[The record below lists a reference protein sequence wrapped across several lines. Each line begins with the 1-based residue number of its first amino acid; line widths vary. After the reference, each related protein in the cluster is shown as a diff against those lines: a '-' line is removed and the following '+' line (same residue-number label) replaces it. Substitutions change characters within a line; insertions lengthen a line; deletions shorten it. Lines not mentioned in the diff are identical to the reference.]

1 MGGRPYNGAMS
12 HLSRKIE
19 IQTKGFSDVVDI
31 TPKIEA
37 FLKEGNGAD
46 GQLLVFVPGA
56 TAAVTTIEHESGAV
70 EDLKA
75 SIRRLLPEDL
85 PYAHDA
91 RWGDGNGFAHVRAAW
106 FGPSLTIPV
115 AGGKPLL
122 GTWQQV
128 VVLDFD
134 NGPRKRTIVLQFT
147 C

>member
-1 MGGRPYNGAMS
+1 MPYNVPMPN
-12 HLSRKIE
+12 RIREIE
-19 IQTKGFSDVVDI
+19 ISTEGFADVADI
-31 TPKIEA
+31 TPQIVGFSREWK
-37 FLKEGNGAD
+37 GAD

-56 TAAVTTIEHESGAV
+56 TAAVTTIEYEPGAV

-75 SIRRLLPEDL
+75 SLRRLLPEDI

-106 FGPSLTIPV
+106 FGPSLAIPV

-122 GTWQQV
+122 GAWQQV

-134 NGPRKRTIVLQFT
+134 NRPRRRKVILQFSS
-147 C
+147 

>member
-1 MGGRPYNGAMS
+1 MPYNEAMNHS
-12 HLSRKIE
+12 FREIE
-19 IQTKGFSDVVDI
+19 IQTRGFADVVDL
-31 TPKIEA
+31 TPQIEA
-37 FLKEGNGAD
+37 FLKERDGAD

-56 TAAVTTIEHESGAV
+56 TAAVTTIEHEPGAV

-75 SIRRLLPEDL
+75 SIRRLLPEDI

-115 AGGKPLL
+115 VKGKPKL

-128 VVLDFD
+128 VVVDFD
-134 NGPRKRTIVLQFT
+134 NRPRWRSVVLQLAY
-147 C
+147 